1 VLLDLPPGIDLEGI
15 GLRPLSDCL
24 RALLLARA
32 AGPGGATAAARD
44 ASAPHFAPGVEVGL
58 QRSHQFVEV
67 GPRKIEL
74 DRLAVHGNRNGAHV
88 LRAVVDVVELRNL
101 GSGTNAFDLGAS
113 SSLKQMTTP
122 VSVGWPGHC
131 DW

>member
-58 QRSHQFVEV
+58 QRSHQIVEV

-74 DRLAVHGNRNGAHV
+74 DRLAFHGNRNRAHV
-88 LRAVVDVVELRNL
+88 LRAVVELRNL
-101 GSGTNAFDLGAS
+101 GSGTNAFDLGPS